1 MKPKSRF
8 VFTFVRKSM
17 ILTCLLLTLPVA
29 SLLADNLV
37 YERVTSLSQL
47 SQGMQLII
55 CDRENARALSKNF
68 LKITNSNSANTVAI
82 QQNGDYFIGN
92 DNIATF
98 TYFATKNDMNLKF
111 NEALVENKKRTIDYL
126 INKSGKFVLD
136 SKSYAY
142 LNISFG
148 DNGEATIKG
157 NKYCLSK
164 QPDGKK
170 IYFSTSSSGTVD
182 IYKAVSS
189 KTSTI
194 DLSQTKTLAEILLD
208 KDLDGQ
214 PVPKISIDRTFKADG
229 GWYTLCLPFAL
240 NSEDIEGRFKKA
252 VFQEFQS
259 VNDVNGV
266 VNLQFG
272 SVHYT
277 EAGKPYL
284 VKPVK
289 DLTASDMQFSYK
301 VISVSEP
308 ISVSH
313 SVGGDKTKIYSFE
326 GTFGPM
332 KSSDFGKDIM
342 FVGGGDGR
350 SLVYP
355 NGEGTMKGFRAYFVL
370 PEDAAASKKK
380 FKIVDD
386 DAATS
391 VTRVNGDK
399 ERVMPKIFTV
409 TGQQVSSGEI
419 HQAPGIYIKGGKKI
433 LMK

>member
-164 QPDGKK
+164 
-170 IYFSTSSSGTVD
+170 
-182 IYKAVSS
+182 
-189 KTSTI
+189 
-194 DLSQTKTLAEILLD
+194 
-208 KDLDGQ
+208 
-214 PVPKISIDRTFKADG
+214 
-229 GWYTLCLPFAL
+229 
-240 NSEDIEGRFKKA
+240 
-252 VFQEFQS
+252 
-259 VNDVNGV
+259 
-266 VNLQFG
+266 
-272 SVHYT
+272 
-277 EAGKPYL
+277 
-284 VKPVK
+284 
-289 DLTASDMQFSYK
+289 
-301 VISVSEP
+301 
-308 ISVSH
+308 
-313 SVGGDKTKIYSFE
+313 
-326 GTFGPM
+326 
-332 KSSDFGKDIM
+332 
-342 FVGGGDGR
+342 
-350 SLVYP
+350 
-355 NGEGTMKGFRAYFVL
+355 
-370 PEDAAASKKK
+370 
-380 FKIVDD
+380 
-386 DAATS
+386 
-391 VTRVNGDK
+391 
-399 ERVMPKIFTV
+399 
-409 TGQQVSSGEI
+409 
-419 HQAPGIYIKGGKKI
+419 
-433 LMK
+433 